1 MILKKEEDGNDKT
14 GRAKMDE
21 LKNYREADPM
31 LAAVVVFIRSA
42 LKDIGPTGPGA
53 AQLRAALG
61 YYETYLNCIETP
73 EDTGEGEGDEE

>member
-1 MILKKEEDGNDKT
+1 MDKM
-14 GRAKMDE
+14 KD
-21 LKNYREADPM
+21 YREADPV